1 MKLSILLIC
10 LLAVGVAAPQGSLHG
25 DLASLIAA
33 EKAFAAASERQGTR
47 EAFLAYLADNA
58 VLFRPHPVSGRKWMQ
73 DHPDQ
78 SGLLTWRPAFADISR
93 SGDFGYTTG
102 PYELRR
108 ERTDKQ
114 PFRTGSFVSVW
125 RRQADGRWKVLIDT
139 GIVYPQAG
147 TPPKVGTAT
156 SNVKLPPKVAAQPD
170 DKSDAA
176 EREALME
183 LDRAFA
189 KEVARRGG
197 AAFLDRLS
205 DDARLLRTNHFPMVS
220 RREIRAYLAAQQ
232 GVFGWRPAGAEV
244 SGAGDLGYTYGL
256 AEYLAKGADAQAEY
270 SNYLRIWKRQPGG
283 RWSVVLDVSSP
294 TPPPAAKP

>member
-1 MKLSILLIC
+1 MKLPALLLC
-10 LLAVGVAAPQGSLHG
+10 LLAVGLAAPQGNLHG

-47 EAFLAYLADNA
+47 AAFLAYLADDA
-58 VLFRPHPVSGRKWMQ
+58 ILFRPHPVNGRKWMQ
-73 DHPDQ
+73 EHPDQ

-102 PYELRR
+102 PYELRK
-108 ERTDKQ
+108 ERTDKK

-125 RRQADGRWKVLIDT
+125 RRQADSKWRVLIDT
-139 GIVYPQAG
+139 GIVYPQPGA
-147 TPPKVGTAT
+147 PPKAGTAT
-156 SNVKLPPKVAAQPD
+156 SSVKLPPKAPAQSE
-170 DKSDAA
+170 DKADAA

-189 KEVARRGG
+189 KEAARRGG

-205 DDARLLRTNHFPMVS
+205 DDARLLRTNHFPMLT
-220 RREIRAYLAAQQ
+220 RREIRAFLAAQQ
-232 GVFGWRPAGAEV
+232 GVMSWRPAGAEV

-256 AEYLAKGADAQAEY
+256 AEHLPKGADAQAEY
-270 SNYLRIWKRQPGG
+270 SNYLRIWKRQPNG
-283 RWSVVLDVSSP
+283 RLAVVLDVSSP
-294 TPPPAAKP
+294 TPPPAIKP